1 MFDGISLWWDL
12 PSGWELFSRGRGR
25 VLIYCA
31 PACRGKGLSGYPDQT
46 GQPSTAPPS
55 KFDPRTLDKLY
66 ELIDGGA
73 NGDATADNVLSAL
86 EAVLIAWR
94 KRAAA

>member
-55 KFDPRTLDKLY
+55 KFDPRTLDKIF
-66 ELIDGGA
+66 ELMRDSEGA
-73 NGDATADNVLSAL
+73 NADNVLSAI
-86 EAVLIAWR
+86 ESVLMAWR
-94 KRAAA
+94 VGTGNA